1 MAFDSFSAF
10 IAMEGHGPFVW
21 MCYAVFAVLVFGLMV
36 WSVKR
41 NRSVIEACRR
51 RYEAD
56 VQTSRQPARQAA
68 ATFARVEISQD

>member
-21 MCYAVFAVLVFGLMV
+21 VCYAVFSVLVFGLMV

-56 VQTSRQPARQAA
+56 AQTSGQPARQAS